1 MATDAFYEDW
11 FERFEEK
18 LAREDPED
26 LDAPYVNLNRPED
39 RQRMLIITDEGAIQ
53 PALPPTGEITD
64 DQKEMLYNAARDG
77 KLMVL
82 PLGGIRPLQATLEDG
97 NELVKRDDLGTD
109 LNIQYLGPELVE
121 PKLRELNFFK
131 NILNVL
137 FGAFQ
142 EEKDRYIDEYNAEC
156 DKYLRNASAF
166 MFVNAV
172 KAPGSTFQG
181 DREKQM
187 QINKEFWRRKGREL
201 LSETENVL
209 KDESIPQWKR
219 DAFEIK
225 KTLLTEVI
233 DGGAKTY
240 TREEVHTIVTK
251 LALNTLLSE
260 NKKLAQ
266 EIEKD
271 PQQMQA
277 LMDVIGM
284 SQSVREQVAFNATVN
299 NSALMSCA
307 FADNIVGDLAGNF
320 KEELR
325 QRRAA
330 AKTLVDDGLMDAVPN
345 TLEGDKKLFNNPKID
360 ERITQLVHA
369 RNMIPEEQLKQ
380 LKVAKK
386 KEMVKKGK
394 ELVWENELTTGL
406 ENRHGI
412 SLDDPR
418 VTETFYNLRE
428 AAKNEPA
435 KVNDGPAMGIQG

>member
-39 RQRMLIITDEGAIQ
+39 RQRMLIITSEGAIQ

-64 DQKEMLYNAARDG
+64 DQKEILYNAARDG

-82 PLGGIRPLQATLEDG
+82 PLGGIRPLQATIEDG
-97 NELVKRDDLGTD
+97 NELIKRDDLGTG
-109 LNIQYLGPELVE
+109 LILERPALVE

-142 EEKDRYIDEYNAEC
+142 EEKDRYLDEYNAEC
-156 DKYLRNASAF
+156 DKYLRNAAAVT
-166 MFVNAV
+166 FVDTV
-172 KAPGSTFQG
+172 TAPGSTFMG

-187 QINKEFWRRKGREL
+187 QRNKEFWRRKGRGL
-201 LSETENVL
+201 LGETENVL

-240 TREEVHTIVTK
+240 TREEVHTMVTK
-251 LALNTLLSE
+251 LALNTLLSD

-271 PQQMQA
+271 PKQMQA

-284 SQSVREQVAFNATVN
+284 SQSVQEQVAFNATVN
-299 NSALMSCA
+299 NSALLSCA

-320 KEELR
+320 QEELR

-330 AKTLVDDGLMDAVPN
+330 AKTLVKDGLMEAVPN
-345 TLEGDKKLFNNPKID
+345 NLEGDKKLFNNPQID
-360 ERITQLVHA
+360 ERIQQLLRA
-369 RNMIPEEQLKQ
+369 RSMIPEEKLQQ

-386 KEMVKKGK
+386 KEMVKVGK
-394 ELVWENELTTGL
+394 ELVWENEITTAL
-406 ENRHGI
+406 ENPNSI
-412 SLDDPR
+412 PLDDPR
-418 VTETFYNLRE
+418 VEETFYNLRE

-435 KVNDGPAMGIQG
+435 KVNDGPAMSMSN

>member
-11 FERFEEK
+11 FERFEAK
-18 LAREDPED
+18 LAREDQED

-181 DREKQM
+181 DRDKQM

-435 KVNDGPAMGIQG
+435 KVNDGPAMNISG

>member
-11 FERFEEK
+11 FQRFEEK
-18 LAREDPED
+18 LARENPED

-39 RQRMLIITDEGAIQ
+39 RQRMLIVTDEGAIQ

-64 DQKEMLYNAARDG
+64 DQKEILYNAARDG
-77 KLMVL
+77 RLMVL

-97 NELVKRDDLGTD
+97 NELIKRDDLGTG
-109 LNIQYLGPELVE
+109 LNLQYRGSELVE
-121 PKLRELNFFK
+121 PKPRELNFFK

-142 EEKDRYIDEYNAEC
+142 EEKDRYIDQYNTEC

-166 MFVNAV
+166 MFVNSAT
-172 KAPGSTFQG
+172 APGSTFLG

-187 QINKEFWRRKGREL
+187 QVNKEFWRRKGREL
-201 LSETENVL
+201 LGETENVL

-219 DAFEIK
+219 EAFEIK
-225 KTLLTEVI
+225 KALLIEVI

-240 TREEVHTIVTK
+240 TREEVHTMVTK
-251 LALNTLLSE
+251 LALNTLLSD

-271 PQQMQA
+271 PKQMRA

-284 SQSVREQVAFNATVN
+284 SQSVQEQVAFNATVN

-330 AKTLVDDGLMDAVPN
+330 AKTLVKDGLMEAVPN
-345 TLEGDKKLFNNPKID
+345 NLEGDKKLFNNPQID
-360 ERITQLVHA
+360 ERIQQLLRA
-369 RNMIPEEQLKQ
+369 RSMIPEEKLQY
-380 LKVAKK
+380 LKVEK
-386 KEMVKKGK
+386 MK
-394 ELVWENELTTGL
+394 ELVKEGNEPVWKNEMTTCL
-406 ENRHGI
+406 ENPNTI
-412 SLDDPR
+412 PLDDPR
-418 VTETFYNLRE
+418 VAETFYNLRE

-435 KVNDGPAMGIQG
+435 KVNDGPAMRMSN

>member
-1 MATDAFYEDW
+1 
-11 FERFEEK
+11 
-18 LAREDPED
+18 
-26 LDAPYVNLNRPED
+26 
-39 RQRMLIITDEGAIQ
+39 
-53 PALPPTGEITD
+53 
-64 DQKEMLYNAARDG
+64 
-77 KLMVL
+77 
-82 PLGGIRPLQATLEDG
+82 
-97 NELVKRDDLGTD
+97 
-109 LNIQYLGPELVE
+109 
-121 PKLRELNFFK
+121 
-131 NILNVL
+131 
-137 FGAFQ
+137 
-142 EEKDRYIDEYNAEC
+142 
-156 DKYLRNASAF
+156 
-166 MFVNAV
+166 MFVNTV
-172 KAPGSTFQG
+172 TAPGSTFQG
-181 DREKQM
+181 DRDKQM

-209 KDESIPQWKR
+209 NDESIPQWKR

-330 AKTLVDDGLMDAVPN
+330 AKTLVNDGLMEAVPN
-345 TLEGDKKLFNNPKID
+345 NLEGDKKLFNNPKID
-360 ERITQLVHA
+360 ERITQLLHA
-369 RNMIPEEQLKQ
+369 RSMIPDEKLQQLTVEKT
-380 LKVAKK
+380 
-386 KEMVKKGK
+386 KELVREGK
-394 ELVWENELTTGL
+394 ELVWSHEKTTGL

-435 KVNDGPAMGIQG
+435 KVNDGPAMSISG

>member
-1 MATDAFYEDW
+1 MATNAFYEDW
-11 FERFEEK
+11 FQRFEEK
-18 LAREDPED
+18 LARENPED

-39 RQRMLIITDEGAIQ
+39 RQRMLIVTDEGAIQ

-64 DQKEMLYNAARDG
+64 DQKEILYNAARDG
-77 KLMVL
+77 RLMVL

-97 NELVKRDDLGTD
+97 NELMKRDDLGTG
-109 LNIQYLGPELVE
+109 LNLQYRGPALVE
-121 PKLRELNFFK
+121 PKPRELNFFK

-142 EEKDRYIDEYNAEC
+142 EEKDRYIDQYNAEC

-166 MFVNAV
+166 MFVNSV
-172 KAPGSTFQG
+172 TAPGSTFLG

-187 QINKEFWRRKGREL
+187 QVNKEFWRRKGREL

-209 KDESIPQWKR
+209 NDESIPQWKR
-219 DAFEIK
+219 EAFEIK

-240 TREEVHTIVTK
+240 TREEVHTMVTK
-251 LALNTLLSE
+251 LALNTLLSD

-271 PQQMQA
+271 PKQMRA
-277 LMDVIGM
+277 LMDAIGM
-284 SQSVREQVAFNATVN
+284 SQSVQEQVAFNATVN

-330 AKTLVDDGLMDAVPN
+330 AKTLVNDGLMEAVPN
-345 TLEGDKKLFNNPKID
+345 NLEGDKKLFNNPKID
-360 ERITQLVHA
+360 ERIQQLLHA
-369 RNMIPEEQLKQ
+369 RSMIPDEKLQQLTVEKT
-380 LKVAKK
+380 
-386 KEMVKKGK
+386 KELVREGK
-394 ELVWENELTTGL
+394 ELVWSHEKITGL

-435 KVNDGPAMGIQG
+435 KVNDGPAMSMSN

>member
-11 FERFEEK
+11 FERFEAK

-39 RQRMLIITDEGAIQ
+39 RQRMLIVTDEGAIQ
-53 PALPPTGEITD
+53 PALPLTGEITD
-64 DQKEMLYNAARDG
+64 DQKEILYNAARDG
-77 KLMVL
+77 RLMVI
-82 PLGGIRPLQATLEDG
+82 PLGGVRPLQATLEDG
-97 NELVKRDDLGTD
+97 NELVKRDDLGKG

-121 PKLRELNFFK
+121 PKPRELNFFK
-131 NILNVL
+131 NILNAL

-156 DKYLRNASAF
+156 DKYLRNVSAY
-166 MFVNAV
+166 MFVNTV
-172 KAPGSTFQG
+172 TAPGSTFQG
-181 DREKQM
+181 DRDKQM

-209 KDESIPQWKR
+209 NDESIPQWKR

-240 TREEVHTIVTK
+240 TQKEVHTIVTK
-251 LALNTLLSE
+251 LALNTLLSDNE
-260 NKKLAQ
+260 KLAQ
-266 EIEKD
+266 EVEKD

-307 FADNIVGDLAGNF
+307 FSDNIVGDLAGNF

-330 AKTLVDDGLMDAVPN
+330 AKTLVNDGLMEAVPN
-345 TLEGDKKLFNNPKID
+345 NLEGDKKLFNNPKID
-360 ERITQLVHA
+360 ERITQLLHA
-369 RNMIPEEQLKQ
+369 RSMIPGEKLQQLTVEKTKD
-380 LKVAKK
+380 LVR
-386 KEMVKKGK
+386 EGK
-394 ELVWENELTTGL
+394 ELVWTHEKTTGL

-435 KVNDGPAMGIQG
+435 KVNDGPAVSISG

>member
-1 MATDAFYEDW
+1 MATNAFYEDW
-11 FERFEEK
+11 FQRFEEK
-18 LAREDPED
+18 LARENPED

-39 RQRMLIITDEGAIQ
+39 RQRMLIVTDEGAIQ
-53 PALPPTGEITD
+53 PALPPAGEITD
-64 DQKEMLYNAARDG
+64 DQKEILYNAARDG
-77 KLMVL
+77 RLMVL

-97 NELVKRDDLGTD
+97 NELMKRDDLGTG
-109 LNIQYLGPELVE
+109 LNLQYRGPALVE
-121 PKLRELNFFK
+121 PKPRELNFFK

-142 EEKDRYIDEYNAEC
+142 EEKDRYIDQYNAEC

-166 MFVNAV
+166 MFVNSV
-172 KAPGSTFQG
+172 TAPGSTFLG

-187 QINKEFWRRKGREL
+187 QVNKEFWRRKGREL

-209 KDESIPQWKR
+209 NDESIPQWKR
-219 DAFEIK
+219 EAFEIK

-240 TREEVHTIVTK
+240 TREEVHTMVTK
-251 LALNTLLSE
+251 LALNTLLSD

-271 PQQMQA
+271 PKQMRA
-277 LMDVIGM
+277 LMDAIGM
-284 SQSVREQVAFNATVN
+284 SQSVQEQVAFNATVN

-330 AKTLVDDGLMDAVPN
+330 AKTLVNDGLMEAVPN
-345 TLEGDKKLFNNPKID
+345 NLEGDKKLFNNLQID
-360 ERITQLVHA
+360 ERIQQLLHA
-369 RNMIPEEQLKQ
+369 RSMIPDEKLQQLTVEKT
-380 LKVAKK
+380 
-386 KEMVKKGK
+386 KELVREGK
-394 ELVWENELTTGL
+394 ELVWSHEKITGL

-435 KVNDGPAMGIQG
+435 KVNDGPAMSMSN